1 VNTRLF
7 LGVRLACRVL
17 SSDAEVADMIKIN
30 NVLVATDFGEA
41 STAALA
47 YGREFARTFGAR
59 LHVLH
64 VIENPMVYSGA
75 EAVGVDFARV
85 QAELEAGAQAALD
98 RIVTAEDR
106 KELRAVTTIR
116 TGRTPAY
123 EIVSQAKIAAI
134 DVIIIGTHGR
144 GFMSHL
150 LMGSV
155 AEKVVRMAPCP
166 VLTVHHPEQE
176 FILPDA
182 MQLVG
187 STRRL

>member
-1 VNTRLF
+1 
-7 LGVRLACRVL
+7 
-17 SSDAEVADMIKIN
+17 MIKIA

-41 STAALA
+41 SVAALA
-47 YGREFARTFGAR
+47 YGREFARTFGGR

-64 VIENPMVYSGA
+64 VIENPMISAGA
-75 EAVGVDFARV
+75 EIVAMDFARV
-85 QAELEAGAQAALD
+85 QAELEAGAQEALD

-106 KELRAVTTIR
+106 EQLRAVTTIR
-116 TGRTPAY
+116 TGRHPAS
-123 EIVSQAKIAAI
+123 EIVSHARLIGS

-166 VLTVHHPEQE
+166 VLTVHHPEHE
-176 FILPDA
+176 FVLPDA
-182 MQLVG
+182 LQHVA
-187 STRRL
+187 STRTL